1 MTQCRRA
8 DSEGRGSERQCVSA
22 WQGSWNLTTA
32 RQNGTGRKSR
42 FGGTLAVGWGANQV
56 AARCLRPSRWW
67 GLCPKLVGFGPGSL
81 CQNGAGSGVQIV
93 GVRDRKA
100 ACQDGLRLGGAG
112 RPPWKQRRPE
122 PVKVPT
128 SGCGGRG
135 WPPGAN
141 RAGRSAGLP
150 PPAVLL
156 GVIQPVADHLQ
167 LEEEVLLLVRFSGT
181 AAVL

>member
-1 MTQCRRA
+1 MIGARVPA
-8 DSEGRGSERQCVSA
+8 VS
-22 WQGSWNLTTA
+22 S
-32 RQNGTGRKSR
+32 QNGTVFRLRLGTGIGRWPRNGTRRTSR
-42 FGGTLAVGWGANQV
+42 FGGGHAGGGLGGEPNCGEVPKAFAVVGTLSEDGRFRAGWFVSEWRTA
-56 AARCLRPSRWW
+56 
-67 GLCPKLVGFGPGSL
+67 
-81 CQNGAGSGVQIV
+81 